1 MKNPYNVHLVDAT
14 MFYAKEGGGVSTY
27 LAAKANRLASYPTI
41 RHTIAAPP
49 IVARDDVPSVR
60 FATVPSLCIPGT
72 KSFRMPRSA
81 ASAAKVLCALEPDII
96 EVGDPYQFAC
106 AALRVKRE
114 CNVPVVAY
122 YHSDLPNLVR
132 RRFGNMAERMARRY
146 ISHIYGQFDLVLAPS
161 RVMVRRLE
169 ELGIERVMH
178 QPLGVNT
185 EVFSPVRR
193 TGRLREQLG
202 LSPETRLLFFAGRF
216 AREKQLPLLLDA
228 VGRLGEPYHLLL
240 IGNGMEIPPTPHHT
254 CLPFQRDSI
263 ALAALMA
270 DCDMLVHGG
279 DQETF
284 GLVVLEAMACGIP
297 VVGMAAGGVAELVDE
312 ETGSLV
318 PSGCPRVLAE
328 AIDAM
333 YERDLA
339 QLGRNARRKALE
351 QYDWHHTIDKLVTV
365 YESLCASPHRAY
377 QTDFSYAV
385 D

>member
-1 MKNPYNVHLVDAT
+1 MKTSRNVHLVDAT

-27 LAAKANRLASYPTI
+27 LAAKASCLAGYPNI

-60 FATVPSLCIPGT
+60 FATVPSLCVPGT

-81 ASAAKVLCALEPDII
+81 AAAAKVLCALEPDII

-106 AALRVKRE
+106 AALRAKRE

-132 RRFGNMAERMARRY
+132 RRFGGMAERIARRY
-146 ISHIYGQFDLVLAPS
+146 VSHIYSQFDLVLAPS

-169 ELGIERVMH
+169 ELGIERVVH

-185 EVFSPVRR
+185 EVFSPMRR
-193 TGRLREQLG
+193 TGRLRQQLG
-202 LSPETRLLFFAGRF
+202 LPPETRLLCFAGRF

-228 VGRLGEPYHLLL
+228 VRRLGAPYHLLL
-240 IGNGMEIPPTPHHT
+240 IGSGMEIAPTPGHT
-254 CLPFQRDSI
+254 CLPFQRNSV
-263 ALAALMA
+263 ALAGLIA

-297 VVGMAAGGVAELVDE
+297 VVGMAAGGVAELVDDD
-312 ETGSLV
+312 TGALV
-318 PSGCPRVLAE
+318 PSGCARVLAE
-328 AIDAM
+328 AIHGM

-339 QLGRNARRKALE
+339 QLGENARRKAVE
-351 QYDWHHTIDKLVTV
+351 QYDWRRAVGNLVTV
-365 YESLCASPHRAY
+365 YESLCASPHRNY
-377 QTDFSYAV
+377 EPELSYVAE
-385 D
+385 

>member
-1 MKNPYNVHLVDAT
+1 MKTPYNVHLVDAT

-27 LAAKANRLASYPTI
+27 LAAKANCIAAYPNI

-49 IVARDDVPSVR
+49 FVAREDVPTVH
-60 FATVPSLCIPGT
+60 FATVPSVCIPGT

-81 ASAAKVLCALEPDII
+81 AAAAKVLCDLEPDII

-106 AALRVKRE
+106 AALRAKRQ

-132 RRFGNMAERMARRY
+132 RRFGSMAERIARRY
-146 ISHIYGQFDLVLAPS
+146 VSHIYSQFDLVLAPS
-161 RVMVRRLE
+161 QVMVRRLE
-169 ELGIERVMH
+169 ELGIERVVH

-185 EVFSPVRR
+185 KVFSPARR

-202 LSPETRLLFFAGRF
+202 LAPETRLLFFAGRF

-228 VGRLGEPYHLLL
+228 VRRLGEPYHLLL
-240 IGNGMEIPPTPHHT
+240 IGNGMDIPPAPQHT
-254 CLPFQRDSI
+254 CLPFQRDST
-263 ALAALMA
+263 ALAGLIA

-297 VVGMAAGGVAELVDE
+297 VVGMAAGGVAELVDDD
-312 ETGSLV
+312 TGILV
-318 PSGCPRVLAE
+318 PPGCPRVLAE
-328 AIDAM
+328 AIHGM

-339 QLGRNARRKALE
+339 QLGRNARLKAVE
-351 QYDWHHTIDKLVTV
+351 RYDWQRAVGRLVTV
-365 YESLCASPHRAY
+365 YESLCASSRRVY
-377 QTDFSYAV
+377 DTEFSYAA